1 MTSEILDA
9 LASMKNPDENRMIT
23 WGVVTST
30 APTEVRFGGDT
41 VDVEVLSKVSGYTPT
56 TNDVVILLKVGTT
69 WVIIG
74 DIG

>member
-1 MTSEILDA
+1 MTTEILDA
-9 LASMKNPDENRMIT
+9 LASMKNPDENRHIT
-23 WGVVTST
+23 WGVVTGT
-30 APTEVRFGGDT
+30 APTQVRFGGDT
-41 VDVEVLSKVSGYTPT
+41 ADVDVKSKMAGYTPT